1 VIESVVLY
9 LLPQAQFIGALLVF
23 RVVYFLVPLAIG
35 APTFAF
41 IELRRRRRKLTE
53 RAAAGA

>member
-1 VIESVVLY
+1 VLY
-9 LLPQAQFIGALLVF
+9 ILPQAQFIGALLVF